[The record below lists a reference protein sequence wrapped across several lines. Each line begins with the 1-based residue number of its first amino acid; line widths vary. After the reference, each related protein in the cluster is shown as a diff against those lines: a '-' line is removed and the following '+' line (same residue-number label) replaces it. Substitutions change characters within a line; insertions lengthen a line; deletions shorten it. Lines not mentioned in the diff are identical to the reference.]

1 MENKSLILILFVLF
15 SSNLFCQTF
24 FEGEIIYEIESKFPE
39 ILSNEILTSKFGNI
53 EEYFIKNG
61 NYKIIFNGKEIKTQ
75 MYLSHE
81 NKIFTQYVNYPDSLY
96 WIVADNINDSIKEI
110 LIIDDTTTTKVM
122 GVNCKT
128 IIMNLVSGSSYVYN
142 YSEKYLVNIDL
153 FKNHLYGN
161 WYSYLELS
169 HSLPLLIEVDNRF
182 FKMTFTAKEIKN
194 EKIKNNIFI
203 IPIGTTLIEGK

>member
-1 MENKSLILILFVLF
+1 MEKKSLVLILFVLF

-24 FEGEIIYEIESKFPE
+24 FEGEIIYEIKMESKFPQ

-61 NYKIIFNGKEIKTQ
+61 NYKTIFNGKEIKMQ
-75 MYLSHE
+75 MYLSNE
-81 NKIFTQYVNYPDSLY
+81 NKIYTQYTNSPDSLY
-96 WIVADNINDSIKEI
+96 WIFADKVNDSIKEI
-110 LIIDDTTTTKVM
+110 LVIDDTTTTKIM

-128 IIMNLVSGSSYVYN
+128 IIMNMVSGSSFVYN
-142 YSEKYLVNIDL
+142 YNEKYPVNIDL

-194 EKIKNNIFI
+194 EKIKNNRVY
-203 IPIGTTLIEGK
+203 TE